1 MTCRIAMTIRLIFFT
16 VLVLFLSACT
26 TLPDG
31 PQRAVDLP
39 AQLRVLAEV
48 DNWRLRGKMAIRNQQ
63 EAVSAT
69 VIWKTDGN
77 NFHFRLTNLLGI
89 TLADLT
95 VDERG
100 ASLTADGE
108 TVTDSDAERLVQSAT
123 GLSIPLNDLLIWI
136 KGLPQRNDRYS
147 LNDKGLV
154 SALWPACTACNGW
167 QVKYDNFG
175 QNTYNQQTL
184 WLPHNIRLTRA
195 QQPDVLIKI
204 RISQWTL
211 N

>member
-1 MTCRIAMTIRLIFFT
+1 MTFRLIFFT
-16 VLVLFLSACT
+16 LLLLILSACS
-26 TLPDG
+26 TLPNG

-39 AQLRVLAEV
+39 AQLRVLANV
-48 DNWRLRGKMAIRNQQ
+48 DSWRLRGKMAIRNQQ

-69 VIWKTDGN
+69 VIWKTDGK

-89 TLADLT
+89 TLADLE
-95 VDERG
+95 VDEHG

-108 TVTDSDAERLVQSAT
+108 TITDSDAERLVQSVT
-123 GLSIPLNDLLIWI
+123 GLSIPLNDLLTWI
-136 KGLPQRNDRYS
+136 KGLPQNDDKYS
-147 LNDKGLV
+147 LNDKGLL
-154 SALWPACTACNGW
+154 SALWPACDTCDGW
-167 QVKYDNFG
+167 QVQYDNFG
-175 QNTYNQQTL
+175 QDTYNQQTV
-184 WLPHNIRLTRA
+184 WLPHSIRLTRA

>member
-1 MTCRIAMTIRLIFFT
+1 MILRLIFFT
-16 VLVLFLSACT
+16 LAALILSACS

-39 AQLRVLAEV
+39 AQLRVLAKV
-48 DNWRLRGKMAIRNQQ
+48 DSWRLRGKMAIRNQQ

-69 VIWKTDGN
+69 IIWKTDGN

-89 TLADLT
+89 TLADLD

-100 ASLTADGE
+100 ASLTSDGE
-108 TVTDSDAERLVQSAT
+108 TITDSDAERLVQSVT
-123 GLSIPLNDLLIWI
+123 GLSIPLNDLLTWI
-136 KGLPQRNDRYS
+136 KGLPQSNDRYS

-154 SALWPACTACNGW
+154 SALWPACDTCNGW

-184 WLPHNIRLTRA
+184 WLPHNILLTRA